1 MIIGNHRN
9 VYKLADVI
17 RYAAYDMLRMIC
29 WVLYSFQNLK
39 LRLL

>member
-17 RYAAYDMLRMIC
+17 RFAAYDIQPCQHKSMSHASYDMLGT
-29 WVLYSFQNLK
+29 L
-39 LRLL
+39 